1 MTVRFLQIVPKRL
14 VAIAAGLLA
23 IISSG
28 CVQSERPLLSTAEPL
43 LGPSI
48 EAHFFENFVDG
59 KASVVHTAYYRWADG
74 RYFLIRGSNERV
86 LSFTGVALD
95 NENFVIEGAVKEDAS
110 FNYWVAR
117 KMVDGVYL
125 IVPVNESDA
134 DDATRA
140 TACTGKQVNG
150 YCFVEKREELVKL
163 AKATA
168 SKTLRDPTL
177 GVIVLRREGT

>member
-1 MTVRFLQIVPKRL
+1 MALI
-14 VAIAAGLLA
+14 LA
-23 IISSG
+23 G
-28 CVQSERPLLSTAEPL
+28 CVQSEQPLLSDAKPL
-43 LGPSI
+43 MGESF

-59 KASVVHTAYYRWADG
+59 KASVVHTAYYRWTDR
-74 RYFLIRGSNERV
+74 RYMLVRGSNERV
-86 LSFTGVALD
+86 TSFTGVALD
-95 NENFVIEGAVKEDAS
+95 DENFVVEGAVKENTA

-117 KMVDGVYL
+117 KMVDGVFL
-125 IVPVNESDA
+125 IVPVNETDS

-140 TACTGKQVNG
+140 AACTGKQAEG